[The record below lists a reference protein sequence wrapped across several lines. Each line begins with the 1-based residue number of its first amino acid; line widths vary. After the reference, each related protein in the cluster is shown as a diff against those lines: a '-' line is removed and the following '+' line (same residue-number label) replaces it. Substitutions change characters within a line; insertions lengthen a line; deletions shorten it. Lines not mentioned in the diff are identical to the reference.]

1 MKRTLYSLI
10 ALGAISAMAAPSAL
24 ASEQVEDLTCA
35 SAEITV
41 YFKAGQASLTPEA
54 ETMLDALAAQTI
66 PCTLASVETET
77 RALDATPG
85 AAREG
90 LAEAREQA
98 VIIALAERGL
108 MAGAQVKLAS
118 DASETE
124 AGFPTGRAVLA
135 SLKLMNP
142 AIG

>member
-1 MKRTLYSLI
+1 
-10 ALGAISAMAAPSAL
+10 
-24 ASEQVEDLTCA
+24 
-35 SAEITV
+35 
-41 YFKAGQASLTPEA
+41 
-54 ETMLDALAAQTI
+54 MLDALAAQTI